1 MEFFLIALGLVVI
14 FLTLFDFFHTTLS
27 GKGYWYISAK
37 VNTFL
42 SRIILSNKSKFFFDY
57 SGLIHVL
64 TTAFVWLALLVLGTY
79 IVFIS
84 QDSMVVDAETNLPAS
99 PLERFYFT
107 CYVLSTL
114 GVGDYIPGNS
124 LSRVLTGILSFS
136 GFILLTT
143 GLTYLLSVVNSVL
156 DKKELSLT
164 ISTLGKDLVDLY
176 KYFEMEDGAH
186 ISRKSDSL
194 RQAILKNSSNFLAFP
209 IINHFMTRNR
219 DRAAEVQLAS
229 LYEVLNV
236 LKDEFAEGTV
246 AHIEILT
253 ILNAVE
259 SYLQLGLEDEEDFEY
274 NPDKLKEVRLFWPL
288 RGKIYNNNPWKDKS
302 INAALKSAGW
312 SWQDVYSISERNK

>member
-1 MEFFLIALGLVVI
+1 MFLIAIGLVIII
-14 FLTLFDFFHTTLS
+14 FTLFDFFHTTLS

-37 VNTFL
+37 VNTIL
-42 SRIILSNKSKFFFDY
+42 SRIILSNKSRFFFDY

-64 TTAFVWLALLVLGTY
+64 TTAFTWLALLVLGTF

-84 QDSMVVDAETNLPAS
+84 QETMVIDFETGRPANLI
-99 PLERFYFT
+99 ERFYFT

-114 GVGDYIPGNS
+114 GVGDFIPGNEIS
-124 LSRVLTGILSFS
+124 KVLTGILSFT
-136 GFILLTT
+136 GFVLLTT

-164 ISTLGKDLVDLY
+164 ISTLGEDLVDLY
-176 KYFEMEDGAH
+176 KYFEMEDGDR
-186 ISRKSDSL
+186 ISKNSDSL
-194 RQAILKNSSNFLAFP
+194 RRAILKNSSNFLAFP
-209 IINHFMTRNR
+209 IINHFMTRHR

-236 LKDEFAEGTV
+236 LKSEFAKETV
-246 AHIEILT
+246 AHTEILT

-259 SYLQLGLEDEEDFEY
+259 SYLQLGLEDEEDFDYDPHRLE
-274 NPDKLKEVRLFWPL
+274 EVRLFWPL
-288 RGKIYNNNPWKDKS
+288 RGKEYNNNPWKDRS

-312 SWQDVYSISERNK
+312 SWQDVYHISEKNK